1 MTAHE
6 IQIKFVI
13 EKNEKQVLQQLIKR
27 LEKLM
32 AEEEK
37 KSRENLKLVS
47 VSEKEI
53 Q

>member
-6 IQIKFVI
+6 IKIKVVI
-13 EKNEKQVLQQLIKR
+13 KKSEKQVLHQLIKR

-47 VSEKEI
+47 VSEK
-53 Q
+53 

>member
-6 IQIKFVI
+6 IKIKVVI

-47 VSEKEI
+47 VSEK
-53 Q
+53 

>member
-6 IQIKFVI
+6 IQIKVVI
-13 EKNEKQVLQQLIKR
+13 EKSEKQVLHQLIKH

-47 VSEKEI
+47 VSEK
-53 Q
+53 

>member
-6 IQIKFVI
+6 IQIKVVI
-13 EKNEKQVLQQLIKR
+13 EKNEKQILQQLIKR

-32 AEEEK
+32 TEEEK

-47 VSEKEI
+47 VSEK
-53 Q
+53 

>member
-6 IQIKFVI
+6 IKIKVVI
-13 EKNEKQVLQQLIKR
+13 EKSEKQVLHQLIKR

-47 VSEKEI
+47 VSEK
-53 Q
+53 